1 MYAVLYFVTFEP
13 LRNVLSLRPAFR
25 IYVANVAA
33 RPSFNV
39 KVASVEKLLGCK
51 TLNALPYVL
60 HDSCLYSKFI
70 FLPNA
75 FPIHECLFQ

>member
-1 MYAVLYFVTFEP
+1 MHAVLYYVTFEP

-25 IYVANVAA
+25 IYVVNVAA

-51 TLNALPYVL
+51 TLNAFPYV
-60 HDSCLYSKFI
+60 
-70 FLPNA
+70 
-75 FPIHECLFQ
+75 